1 LIFAL
6 ADRLK
11 CQVSDIEAMPE
22 TEFRE
27 WVIYLTKIKPEID
40 RQGSRR

>member
-1 LIFAL
+1 MIFAL

-11 CQVSDIEAMPE
+11 KSVSEIEEMPE

-27 WVIYLTKIKPEID
+27 WIIYLTRIKPEFEK
-40 RQGSRR
+40 RST